1 MSSGA
6 PTPAIDER
14 AKQLSRNAD
23 MRGVAEA
30 LVRQRAEILEGWL
43 QLASRQPFHAG
54 HPDRAVADHIPALFD
69 ALTDLLSRDTPGED
83 IEAPMDD
90 AAVAA
95 AAQAHAQ
102 MRFEQSLGPVAIAT
116 EFRLMR
122 QEVSRALRVQ
132 LDESVAIDD
141 VVSSLAVVNDAL
153 DGATTLALSALTDR
167 IETVREDF
175 FATTLH
181 DVRQPIVLIQASL
194 VLAARWVRREPLDLV
209 QLTETLDGALV
220 ATQEMSHLIETL
232 ADASRVAMGALDL
245 VPEPVAVREIVNDAL
260 DTLDPA
266 TRSRVILDLSLA
278 SEAVV
283 HWDRQSIRR
292 VLTNLLTNALKY
304 SPDESP
310 VTVSVRQDGANI
322 EVAVRDEGMGL
333 MPDEKALLFQ
343 RYSRAAEARSR
354 GLPGLGL
361 GLFACKGL
369 VEAHGGRISL
379 ESAGRDQGT
388 TAHVLLPMGKPDN
401 AVAVA

>member
-1 MSSGA
+1 MSFEP

-30 LVRQRAEILEGWL
+30 LVRQRASILEGWL
-43 QLASRQPFHAG
+43 KLASRQPFHAG

-69 ALTDLLSRDTPGED
+69 ALTDLLSRDTRGED

-95 AAQAHAQ
+95 AARSHAQ

-116 EFRLMR
+116 EFRLLR
-122 QEVSRALRVQ
+122 QEVSRALRIQ
-132 LDESVAIDD
+132 LDEATAIDD

-153 DGATTLALSALTDR
+153 DGATALALSALTDR
-167 IETVREDF
+167 IEIVREDF
-175 FATTLH
+175 LATTLH

-194 VLAARWVRREPLDLV
+194 ILAARWIRREPLDLV

-220 ATQEMSHLIETL
+220 ATHEMSHLIETL
-232 ADASRVAMGALDL
+232 SDASRVEMGALD
-245 VPEPVAVREIVNDAL
+245 VIPEPLAVREIVNDVL

-266 TRSRVILDLSLA
+266 NGSRVILDESLA
-278 SEAVV
+278 SDAVV
-283 HWDRQSIRR
+283 YWDRQSIRR

-304 SPDESP
+304 SPHESP

-322 EVAVRDEGMGL
+322 EIAVRDEGMGL
-333 MPDEKALLFQ
+333 LPEEKALLFQ
-343 RYSRAAEARSR
+343 RYSRSPEARSR

-369 VEAHGGRISL
+369 VEAHGGRIAL
-379 ESAGRDQGT
+379 ESDGRDQGT
-388 TAHVLLPMGKPDN
+388 TARVLLPIGKPDS
-401 AVAVA
+401 

>member
-1 MSSGA
+1 MSSEP

-14 AKQLSRNAD
+14 AEHLSRNAD
-23 MRGVAEA
+23 MRGVADA
-30 LVRQRAEILEGWL
+30 LVLQRASILEGWL
-43 QLASRQPFHAG
+43 KLASRQPFHAG

-69 ALTDLLSRDTPGED
+69 ALTDLLSRDTRGED

-95 AAQAHAQ
+95 AARAHAQ

-116 EFRLMR
+116 EFRLLR
-122 QEVSRALRVQ
+122 QEVSRALRIQ
-132 LDESVAIDD
+132 LDEAAAIDD

-167 IETVREDF
+167 IEIVREDF
-175 FATTLH
+175 LATTLH

-194 VLAARWVRREPLDLV
+194 VLAARWIRREPLDLV

-220 ATQEMSHLIETL
+220 ATHEMSHLIETL
-232 ADASRVAMGALDL
+232 SDASRAAMGALD
-245 VPEPVAVREIVNDAL
+245 VIPEPVAVREIVNDVL

-266 TRSRVILDLSLA
+266 NGSRVILDGSLA
-278 SEAVV
+278 SDAVV
-283 HWDRQSIRR
+283 YWDRQSIKR

-304 SPDESP
+304 SSHESP

-322 EVAVRDEGMGL
+322 EIAVRDEGMGL
-333 MPDEKALLFQ
+333 LPEEKALLFQ
-343 RYSRAAEARSR
+343 RYSRSPEARSR

-369 VEAHGGRISL
+369 VEAHGGRIAL
-379 ESAGRDQGT
+379 ESDGRDQGT
-388 TAHVLLPMGKPDN
+388 TARVVLPIGKPDS
-401 AVAVA
+401 

>member
-1 MSSGA
+1 MSSEP

-30 LVRQRAEILEGWL
+30 LVRQRASILEGWL
-43 QLASRQPFHAG
+43 RLASRQPFHAG

-69 ALTDLLSRDTPGED
+69 ALTDLLSRDTRGED

-95 AAQAHAQ
+95 AARSHAQ

-116 EFRLMR
+116 EFRLLR
-122 QEVSRALRVQ
+122 QEVSRALRIQ
-132 LDESVAIDD
+132 LDETETIDD

-153 DGATTLALSALTDR
+153 DGATALALSALTDR
-167 IETVREDF
+167 IEIVREDF
-175 FATTLH
+175 LATTLH

-194 VLAARWVRREPLDLV
+194 VLAARWIRREPLDLV

-220 ATQEMSHLIETL
+220 ATHEMSHLIETL
-232 ADASRVAMGALDL
+232 SDASRAAMGALD
-245 VPEPVAVREIVNDAL
+245 VIPEPVAVREIVNDVL

-266 TRSRVILDLSLA
+266 NGSRVILDGSLA
-278 SEAVV
+278 SDAVV
-283 HWDRQSIRR
+283 YWDRQSIRR
-292 VLTNLLTNALKY
+292 VLANLLTNALKY
-304 SPDESP
+304 SPQESP

-322 EVAVRDEGMGL
+322 EIAVRDEGMGL
-333 MPDEKALLFQ
+333 LPEEKALLFQ
-343 RYSRAAEARSR
+343 RYSRSPEARSR

-369 VEAHGGRISL
+369 VEAHGGRIAL
-379 ESAGRDQGT
+379 ESDGRDQGT
-388 TAHVLLPMGKPDN
+388 TARVFLPIGKPDS
-401 AVAVA
+401 

>member
-1 MSSGA
+1 MSSEP

-30 LVRQRAEILEGWL
+30 LVRQRAQILQGWL
-43 QLASRQPFHAG
+43 KLASRQPFHAG
-54 HPDRAVADHIPALFD
+54 HPERAVADHIPALFD

-90 AAVAA
+90 AAVATA
-95 AAQAHAQ
+95 ARAHAQ

-132 LDESVAIDD
+132 LDEAVAIDD

-175 FATTLH
+175 LATTLH
-181 DVRQPIVLIQASL
+181 DVRQPIALIQASL
-194 VLAARWVRREPLDLV
+194 LLAARWVRREPLDLI

-245 VPEPVAVREIVNDAL
+245 IPEPVTFHELFNDAL
-260 DTLDPA
+260 DALDA
-266 TRSRVILDLSLA
+266 ANRSRVNLDGSLA
-278 SEAVV
+278 SDAVV
-283 HWDRQSIRR
+283 YWDPQSIRR
-292 VLTNLLTNALKY
+292 VLANLLTNALKY
-304 SPDESP
+304 SPARSP

-322 EVAVRDEGMGL
+322 EIAVRDEGMGL
-333 MPDEKALLFQ
+333 APEETALLFQ
-343 RYSRAAEARSR
+343 RYSRTPEARSR

-369 VEAHGGRISL
+369 VEAHGGRIVL
-379 ESAGRDQGT
+379 ESDGRDQGT
-388 TAHVLLPMGKPDN
+388 TARVFLPIGKPDS
-401 AVAVA
+401 